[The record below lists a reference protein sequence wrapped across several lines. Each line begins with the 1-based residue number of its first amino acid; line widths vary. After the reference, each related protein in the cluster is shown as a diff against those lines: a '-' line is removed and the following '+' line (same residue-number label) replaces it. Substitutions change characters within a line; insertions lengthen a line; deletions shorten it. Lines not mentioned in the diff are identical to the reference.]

1 MERRDFLRLGLV
13 AGGTLAT
20 GGCATAGGVRVPG
33 ASALAGLE
41 MEGYLKRLD
50 ASLAYL
56 QTSSK
61 IDSILPSE
69 ALLPRDSRFRQAEL
83 LIRKTM
89 RSMLL
94 VGSFSDLP
102 EEGRAHPGMQ
112 ARLWSS
118 MTEMDEAMVGMQ
130 RVTASLSATERADLT
145 RTLRQDPT
153 LGARALEALDQEAIR
168 AGIGDARRA
177 HLQSIGKHVC
187 FRMKQSTTSFI
198 DEYGEKVAR
207 AASREMS
214 NEASQRLLIA
224 RIGERSFWELQE
236 RQVALAEAWRQVP
249 GIEHGAVPMAG
260 GGASGVP
267 RGALLVGGG
276 MGAGRGLLEGGQQTI
291 GTGAS
296 LWGIGAMVGLT
307 NVMLVSTGSLAAPG
321 DGAGVITLAV
331 LLGVG
336 AIVALIIYAVR
347 SDKGR

>member
-1 MERRDFLRLGLV
+1 
-13 AGGTLAT
+13 
-20 GGCATAGGVRVPG
+20 
-33 ASALAGLE
+33 
-41 MEGYLKRLD
+41 
-50 ASLAYL
+50 
-56 QTSSK
+56 
-61 IDSILPSE
+61 
-69 ALLPRDSRFRQAEL
+69 
-83 LIRKTM
+83 
-89 RSMLL
+89 
-94 VGSFSDLP
+94 
-102 EEGRAHPGMQ
+102 
-112 ARLWSS
+112 
-118 MTEMDEAMVGMQ
+118 
-130 RVTASLSATERADLT
+130 
-145 RTLRQDPT
+145 
-153 LGARALEALDQEAIR
+153 
-168 AGIGDARRA
+168 
-177 HLQSIGKHVC
+177 
-187 FRMKQSTTSFI
+187 
-198 DEYGEKVAR
+198 
-207 AASREMS
+207 MS